1 MALWQSSK
9 IVQWYISQ
17 HKSLAEWHVFV
28 VFGWYL
34 RSLFHKHLTVPALL
48 FHKHLTVPAL
58 LTALTV
64 ITTLGEH
71 SLG

>member
-28 VFGWYL
+28 VFGRYL
-34 RSLFHKHLTVPALL
+34 RSL

-71 SLG
+71 PLG